1 MDILQDGLD
10 LNVTRT
16 TKLLEENNRG
26 KLNDIG
32 HGSDSII
39 SLKPP
44 GIKTNNSQR
53 GSHPI

>member
-1 MDILQDGLD
+1 MDILQDGLGF
-10 LNVTRT
+10 NVTTRT
-16 TKLLEENNRG
+16 IKLLEENRG
-26 KLNDIG
+26 KLNDTG